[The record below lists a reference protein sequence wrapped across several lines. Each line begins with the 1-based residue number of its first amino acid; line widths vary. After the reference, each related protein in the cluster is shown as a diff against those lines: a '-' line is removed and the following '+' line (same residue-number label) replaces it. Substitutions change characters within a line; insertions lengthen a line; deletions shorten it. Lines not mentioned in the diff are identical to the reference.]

1 MDTLENAELTTIFN
15 ITKFLILGIPIF
27 NSKDQDT
34 EGRKTKRRTRAIAKR
49 FGLHANVITLIKQ
62 K

>member
-1 MDTLENAELTTIFN
+1 MDTLENAKLTTIFN

-34 EGRKTKRRTRAIAKR
+34 EGRKKRRTRAIAKR
-49 FGLHANVITLIKQ
+49 FGLHANAITLIKQ